1 MSCIGLIFAHQLH
14 PVFGVMFIGVGYPA
28 ADLHFFGGRG
38 DWYDLGATQA
48 LLEITQV
55 ALQVG
60 QALLVGLIALRRL
73 RGVQGLQF
81 ANLGLQQFQA
91 LWCDVVGL
99 RADLPFDWLIRL
111 RSGVIF
117 IDECPAHGFLPL

>member
-1 MSCIGLIFAHQLH
+1 MIPIDQAMSCIGLIFAHQLH

-38 DWYDLGATQA
+38 DWYDLGAAQA

-73 RGVQGLQF
+73 RGVQGF
-81 ANLGLQQFQA
+81 AVRPTLACSSFRP
-91 LWCDVVGL
+91 C
-99 RADLPFDWLIRL
+99 
-111 RSGVIF
+111 GVT
-117 IDECPAHGFLPL
+117 